1 MGTQQVLNKCT
12 PKVNPQRPPCLTS
25 SLLPPCSLLQPCQAE
40 GLFREHIRHGLPQA
54 LCTCSPSV
62 EHSIQACSLAHSRH
76 SVNSGLNG

>member
-1 MGTQQVLNKCT
+1 MYSQGQS
-12 PKVNPQRPPCLTS
+12 PETS
-25 SLLPPCSLLQPCQAE
+25 LSDLIPVAPVFTLLQPCQAE

-76 SVNSGLNG
+76 SVNSGLNR